1 MNIPVNQL
9 KKFQKLASNIKSNGI
24 LPIHGYLKFGGGSIC
39 KNVGSSFI
47 EYKLPESNEDI
58 LVDEHDLFSFL
69 NQTPSSFIN
78 ISLKKGKLELNDGRD
93 KVILQQM
100 KYSDFHFPDLKDIVE
115 VPISEEFMD
124 AVLKASN
131 FAQVVKDMPTYY
143 AYVHIA
149 ENTVCAGDGLMI
161 FHCPVEENI
170 SLVLE
175 GRIAQF
181 VAKQGVTSFGTAG
194 NYHLFITP
202 EATLGFAKSDTGW
215 FNIKRVFERPRE
227 YSFSLAASDILSF
240 NSLSMQLTRDPMITI
255 SDGKIEMNDMLLDK
269 YHERELQGVKIKEPF
284 TFNPQKMNVAL
295 NGLDCEEIDFSD
307 GGPCY
312 FLSNKDV
319 KATTIIAK
327 IQKQ

>member
-24 LPIHGYLKFGGGSIC
+24 LPIHGYLKFGGGAIC
-39 KNVGSSFI
+39 KNVGSAFVK
-47 EYKLPESNEDI
+47 YTLPEAGEEI
-58 LVDEHDLFSFL
+58 LVDEHDLFSML
-69 NQTPSSFIN
+69 NHTSSSFIS
-78 ISLKKGKLELNDGRD
+78 ITLKKGKVELNDGKD
-93 KVILQQM
+93 KVILQEA
-100 KYSDFHFPDLKDIVE
+100 KYNTFHFPELKDIE
-115 VPISEEFMD
+115 ETAISSEFMD

-181 VAKQGVTSFGTAG
+181 VAKQGITSFAHSG

-202 EATLGFAKSDTGW
+202 EATLGFAKSDIGW
-215 FNIKRVFERPRE
+215 FNIKRVFERSRE
-227 YSFSLAASDILSF
+227 YSFSIGASDILSF

-269 YHERELQGVKIKEPF
+269 YHERELEGIKIKEPF
-284 TFNPQKMNVAL
+284 TFNPEKMNVAL
-295 NGLDCEEIDFSD
+295 NGLGCEEIDFSD

-312 FLSNKDV
+312 FLSNKHV

-327 IQKQ
+327 IKK